1 LSKVVFYGV
10 PLYAHT
16 IQTLPLVEEL
26 VKKGEDVV
34 YYSNKR
40 FEGEI
45 NLTGADFREYL
56 GEYFDDPSEMIW
68 KIHLFM
74 PKVRDIIHQELLNL
88 NEVKP
93 DYLIYDRNALW
104 APFISEVLGLKTV
117 CTHSSIVLNRTVTKL
132 HPRGKLLK
140 MYSSRIH
147 LFPQLC
153 YSISAMRTMMK
164 IKKEF
169 AFKGDINPIANADM
183 VLVNTSKTF
192 QPFVD
197 SIDDRYK
204 FMGWIPS
211 NDYRKETETFNWDKV
226 SNNKLVYISL
236 GTTFNRNNEFYKNCF
251 DAFDGLDCQVVITTG
266 RGQKL
271 DLPGRVPQNFILA
284 EWVPQLD
291 LLKRAD
297 VFVTQGGTS
306 SVSESLNFGCPIV
319 VVPQMAEQHIIG
331 YWIEQCKLGKHLEGG
346 VISSTSLR
354 SAVKSVLE
362 DSQYRQNCNKIG
374 ESFRSSGGVKYG
386 VDEIFRFK
394 NENGIS

>member
-1 LSKVVFYGV
+1 LSKVVFYGI

-16 IQTLPLVEEL
+16 IQTLPLVEQL
-26 VKKGEDVV
+26 VKRGECVT

-40 FEGEI
+40 FENEI
-45 NLTGADFREYL
+45 RLTGADFHEYL
-56 GEYFDDPSEMIW
+56 SEYFDDPSEMIW
-68 KIHLFM
+68 NIHQFM
-74 PKVRDIIHQELLNL
+74 PKVRDIIHQELSNL
-88 NEVKP
+88 KELKP
-93 DYLIYDRNALW
+93 DYIIYDRNALW
-104 APFISEVLGLKTV
+104 APFISEISGLKTI

-140 MYSSRIH
+140 MYSKRFY
-147 LFPQLC
+147 LFPQFF
-153 YSISAMRTMMK
+153 YSISAMRTMSK

-169 AFKGDINPIANADM
+169 AFKGDINPITNADM

-197 SIDDRYK
+197 SIDERYR

-211 NDYRKETETFNWDKV
+211 DKYRNETEPFPWTQIFDR
-226 SNNKLVYISL
+226 KLIYISL

-251 DAFDGLDCQVVITTG
+251 DAFEGLDYQVIITTG

-271 DLPGRVPQNFILA
+271 DLPENVPQNFILA

-306 SVSESLNFGCPIV
+306 SVCESFNYGCPVV

-354 SAVKSVLE
+354 AAVKTVLE
-362 DSQYRQNCNKIG
+362 DPQYRQNCSKIG
-374 ESFRSSGGVKYG
+374 DSFRSSGGAKYG